1 MLNFL
6 LSCLLSVAFLGQIAP
21 STQGDGLHVPTNQV
35 FVMFREG
42 TTPRERE
49 EFLRLNLPD
58 MESVE
63 HYSHIPYLS
72 LVAFPKEMSSREVG
86 DIVFSLEALANLEM
100 LQFVERDILFT
111 TAEPEQV
118 IPNDSGFIQLW
129 GHRNIGQSM
138 PTAGLPGFDSKATFA
153 WTINQGSESIRVLV
167 IETGVQLNHPDLN
180 IEGEQDFTTG
190 VQNGVPSS
198 GVLNSCDN
206 HGTAVAGVISGK
218 INNFIGTV
226 GISPL
231 SPVVSAKVGSAN
243 VPCNGAWSGQTSWT
257 VNALN
262 WAAANGIR
270 VTNNSNSY
278 GFFSSSLNAAYS
290 ATRNLGVVHFA
301 SSGNSGTNSIAFP
314 AAYTSVNAIGAAN
327 RFGQV
332 ASFSNYG
339 SGLSLVAAGDTVYTT
354 DRTGLAGYTT
364 GNYAMLN
371 GTSFSSPYAAGVAA
385 LVLTKNPN
393 LTPNQVRDILQST
406 ARNIPENGGFSQ
418 FAGWGMVNAHAAL
431 LATPSPEPEP
441 CEGDLNGDGKVDG
454 ADLGVVLSQWGICT
468 GECSG
473 DLNGDG
479 KVDGADL
486 GLLLS
491 VWGQCP
497 E

>member
-1 MLNFL
+1 MLHLL
-6 LSCLLSVAFLGQIAP
+6 LSLLLSVATLGQIAP
-21 STQGDGLHVPTNQV
+21 PVMVDGLHIPSNQV

-42 TTPRERE
+42 TSEDDRNR
-49 EFLRLNLPD
+49 FLRNNVSQ

-63 HYSHIPYLS
+63 HYSHIPHLS
-72 LVAFPKEMSSREVG
+72 LVTLPKTMSSEEIG
-86 DIVFSLEALANLEM
+86 NIVFSLEALVNLNA
-100 LQFVERDILFT
+100 LQFVERDIFFT
-111 TAEPEQV
+111 TVKPNQV

-167 IETGVQLNHPDLN
+167 IDTGVQLNHPDLN
-180 IEGEQDFTTG
+180 LEGEQDFTTG
-190 VQNGVPSS
+190 AVNGIPSS
-198 GVLNSCDN
+198 GQLNSCDN
-206 HGTAVAGVISGK
+206 HGTAVAGVVSGK

-278 GFFSSSLNAAYS
+278 GFFSNALNAAYS

-301 SSGNSGTNSIAFP
+301 SSGNNGTNSIAFP

-339 SGLSLVAAGDTVYTT
+339 TNLSLVAAGDTVYTT

-364 GNYAMLN
+364 GNYAMVN
-371 GTSFSSPYAAGVAA
+371 GTSFSSPYVAGVAA
-385 LVLTKNPN
+385 LILTKNPD

-406 ARNIPENGGFSQ
+406 ARNMPQDGGFNQ
-418 FAGWGMVNAHAAL
+418 LAGWGMVNAYEAL
-431 LATPSPEPEP
+431 LATPSLET
-441 CEGDLNGDGKVDG
+441 CQGDLNQDGIVDG
-454 ADLGVVLSQWGICT
+454 ADLGFLLAQWGN
-468 GECSG
+468 CSSDCSA

-486 GLLLS
+486 GLLLA
-491 VWGQCP
+491 VWGTCLD
-497 E
+497 